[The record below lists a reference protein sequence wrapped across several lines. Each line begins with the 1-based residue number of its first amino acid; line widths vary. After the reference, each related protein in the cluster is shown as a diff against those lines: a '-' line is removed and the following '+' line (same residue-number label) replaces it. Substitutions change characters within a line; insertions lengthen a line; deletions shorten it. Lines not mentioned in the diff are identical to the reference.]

1 MTIPFPLGSS
11 GAAANAAK
19 RVPSAEVR
27 TRSSYETAAP
37 AMIGIG
43 GDESR
48 SKHTTR
54 GRYPSAAAFSAQ
66 RNHRARMVTQTA
78 LSSAAATP
86 VGKDGSAIAVG
97 SFVFG
102 SIRHSVWTRAVA
114 AQTAPAPNRLDV
126 RGIEEGRK
134 AALLALVRG
143 WRTGLE
149 P

>member
-11 GAAANAAK
+11 GTAANAAK

-27 TRSSYETAAP
+27 TRSSCETAAP

-43 GDESR
+43 GDEAR

-66 RNHRARMVTQTA
+66 RNHRARTVTQTA
-78 LSSAAATP
+78 LSSAATP
-86 VGKDGSAIAVG
+86 VGNYGRADAVG

-102 SIRHSVWTRAVA
+102 SIRHGVWSRTVV
-114 AQTAPAPNRLDV
+114 AQTAPAPT
-126 RGIEEGRK
+126 
-134 AALLALVRG
+134 A
-143 WRTGLE
+143 TF
-149 P
+149 